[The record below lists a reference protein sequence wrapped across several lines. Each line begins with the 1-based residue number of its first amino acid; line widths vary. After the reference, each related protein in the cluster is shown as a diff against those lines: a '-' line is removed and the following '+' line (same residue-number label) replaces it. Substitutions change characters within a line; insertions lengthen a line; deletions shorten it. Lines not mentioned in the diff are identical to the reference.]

1 MNSVLYNKAS
11 KPAFCVPREI
21 TVLDAVRLMVD
32 KRIGAALIA
41 DDGRPAGIFTE
52 RDLMNKVVAQGKD
65 PARVRVGEV
74 MTSPVIPVL
83 ADADVDDAVHLMLD
97 RHIRHLPVVD
107 REGKV
112 VGMLSI
118 RNLMQDQIDSLRHE
132 VSGLAAYAGY
142 DGGGG

>member
-1 MNSVLYNKAS
+1 MDSVLFNKAS

-21 TVLDAVRLMVD
+21 TVLDAVRLMMD
-32 KRIGAALIA
+32 KRVGAALIA

-65 PARVRVGEV
+65 PAHVRVGEV
-74 MTSPVIPVL
+74 MTSPVIPVRVD
-83 ADADVDDAVHLMLD
+83 ADADDALQIMLE
-97 RHIRHLPVVD
+97 RHIRHLPLVD
-107 REGKV
+107 PEGKV
-112 VGMLSI
+112 LGMLSI

-142 DGGGG
+142 DGQGG

>member
-1 MNSVLYNKAS
+1 MGSVLFNKAS
-11 KPAFCVPREI
+11 KPAFSVPREI

-32 KRIGAALIA
+32 KRVGAALIA

-74 MTSPVIPVL
+74 MTSPVIPVRV
-83 ADADVDDAVHLMLD
+83 DADVEDALQIMLE
-97 RHIRHLPVVD
+97 RHIRHLPLVD
-107 REGKV
+107 PEGKV
-112 VGMLSI
+112 LGMLSI
-118 RNLMQDQIDSLRHE
+118 RNLMADQIDSLRHE